1 MTNWWPIIR
10 CVIQKYVR
18 PTSDLDD
25 HGPKQID
32 EKIITI
38 ENNSR
43 FAVFSSLRIKSEKNV
58 ISDSQSVRNVG
69 KIEMSIQ
76 L

>member
-43 FAVFSSLRIKSEKNV
+43 FRIKSENVV
-58 ISDSQSVRNVG
+58 ISDSPSVPNVG
-69 KIEMSIQ
+69 KVKMST
-76 L
+76 

>member
-32 EKIITI
+32 EKTITI

-43 FAVFSSLRIKSEKNV
+43 FRIKSENVV
-58 ISDSQSVRNVG
+58 ISDSPFVPNVG
-69 KIEMSIQ
+69 KVKMST
-76 L
+76 